1 MLNYSTSEENYIKSI
16 FHLQQLNETVTTNK
30 LANELKTKPA
40 SVTDMM
46 KKLKAKKLLHYQPYK
61 GFRLNTDGSK
71 VALGIIRRH
80 RLWEFFLAEKLKFSW
95 DEVHEVAED
104 LEHVSNKKLIDKLD
118 EFLGFPRV
126 DPHGDPIPDA
136 NGKIEINKKI
146 CINLLPLHTP
156 AFVSNVSDQSSEI
169 LELLEH
175 KKITIGTKLEVK
187 KKFDFDNSIEVKIG
201 KHPSFSIS
209 QQLAEN
215 IFVTLPL
222 AQVATATIK
231 GEGKNK

>member
-1 MLNYSTSEENYIKSI
+1 VLNYSTSEENYIKAI
-16 FHLQQLNETVTTNK
+16 YHLQGQEAIVTTNE
-30 LANELKTKPA
+30 LAAELKTKPA

-46 KKLKAKKLLHYQPYK
+46 KKLKIKKLLHYQPYQ
-61 GFRLNTDGSK
+61 GFRLTSEGSK

-80 RLWEFFLAEKLKFSW
+80 RLWEYFLAEKLNFTW

-118 EFLGFPRV
+118 AFLGFPRI

-136 NGKIEINKKI
+136 NVKIEASKKI
-146 CINLLPLHTP
+146 CLTELTINTM
-156 AFVSNVSDQSSEI
+156 AVVNSVSDQSSAI

-175 KKITIGTKLEVK
+175 KHIGIGTRIEIK
-187 KKFDFDNSIEVKIG
+187 KRFSFDGSMEIKAGRQAPFT
-201 KHPSFSIS
+201 IS

-215 IFVTLPL
+215 IFVT
-222 AQVATATIK
+222 AVH
-231 GEGKNK
+231 

>member
-1 MLNYSTSEENYIKSI
+1 MLNYSTSEENYIKAI
-16 FHLQQLNETVTTNK
+16 YRLQRQDGTVTTNE

-46 KKLKAKKLLHYQPYK
+46 KKLKTKKLLHYQPYQ
-61 GFRLNTDGSK
+61 GFRLTQEGSK

-80 RLWEFFLAEKLKFSW
+80 RLWEFFLAEKLNFTW

-104 LEHVSNKKLIDKLD
+104 LEHVSSKKLIDKLD

-136 NGKIEINKKI
+136 NGKIEISKKI
-146 CINLLPLHTP
+146 LLTELPLNAAAT
-156 AFVSNVSDQSSEI
+156 VSNVKDQSSSM

-175 KKITIGTKLEVK
+175 KNISIGTRVEVK
-187 KKFDFDNSIEVKIG
+187 KRFEFDESLEIKIG
-201 KHPSFSIS
+201 RQPAFTIS
-209 QQLAEN
+209 KQLAEN
-215 IFVTLPL
+215 IFVKYD
-222 AQVATATIK
+222 A
-231 GEGKNK
+231 